1 MTENDFEIKINV
13 PMIKELVSDKIY
25 RSDASAFR
33 EQYVNAL
40 SHGCISYHEQNGY
53 TDDVNVHVEF
63 DYGLRKVTITDNGMG
78 MDKTIFSD
86 NFMSFGF
93 STVDKKTNNTRSG
106 MFGLGAISFF
116 RIATACI
123 VESWD
128 RKTDER
134 FTFMTR
140 NTDESE
146 FIANRTLEGPGTKTE
161 IFLKEHVSIRSLID
175 MVNRI
180 AVNYPVV
187 TILEINNSEGEQT
200 ISTYNN
206 TDQDSYTKY
215 DATMR
220 FKDHVAKQTSDK
232 FVEIV
237 NNEEMEL
244 YISTQGRAANHNYLC
259 RVPIDVDY
267 NTGFST
273 YLNIKKEKIAGEDSK
288 GNAKLQEVPKPDRD
302 EVNEVASRYFQAKIE
317 KLCDDFIKDID
328 IKTFEEYVTSDKRW
342 VLDGYSVDD
351 KLNPLTHEFIQ
362 KMREPVKFRSVDGI
376 QKRNESL
383 LTIFAQTNNVFYHSS
398 LHKGTFDAICLHYKK
413 IGYATYYADGV
424 VEEKVKFEQFVGPW
438 DAPRFINDTHGM
450 PVRDAKQFKKD
461 NKIQSIKTVTVGGK
475 GSVTGILVRDG
486 EWNNTKLTTNDPD
499 VLNNLYPGGLY
510 YLDDLM
516 DYHDIRGTPCDSSSC
531 GKYYS
536 GLLTRNKIGLVAAKK
551 GAKLF
556 PSFSTF
562 LAKIKAASVAGRLI
576 LKRDNSERNS
586 NTGKDYPTEALNHVE
601 DVQDDRG
608 SVTYSYINFSDCTDR
623 DIIRFF
629 DKWYSIKLLPDT
641 LIKLSM
647 IDDVPGMTLF
657 MPKELIH
664 GSLLMTPNRQDKSEF
679 MFLGMLQHTPKWT
692 EMEKDTLSFITS
704 KFNWMFR
711 KYNHTHWECRK
722 AMTDYLVK
730 LYEAEDVPTENDYND
745 GMAAILDEYD
755 EPHYYYNYEYQK
767 MFPQL
772 FLRSKAKSLGYTDD
786 QLVEREESDG
796 TKRMFVY
803 KDEVDESMHGHNT
816 HQQPIEINGQFYSMA
831 SVNQQAGWKAM
842 VDDNGEAVLVNYN
855 LGHPNI
861 VKVDGKLKYEQEIS
875 EWD

>member
-40 SHGCISYHEQNGY
+40 SHGCISYHEQHGY

-93 STVDKKTNNTRSG
+93 STVDKETNNTRSG

-128 RKTDER
+128 RRTDER

-146 FIANRTLEGPGTKTE
+146 FVANRTLEGPGTKTE

-200 ISTYNN
+200 ISSYNN
-206 TDQDSYTKY
+206 TDQDSYTKF

-220 FKDHVAKQTSDK
+220 FKDHVAKQTDEK
-232 FVEIV
+232 FVEII
-237 NNEEMEL
+237 NDDEMEL
-244 YISTQGRAANHNYLC
+244 YISTQGRAINHNYLC
-259 RVPIDVDY
+259 RVPIDVEY

-328 IKTFEEYVTSDKRW
+328 IKTFEEYETSDKRW

-351 KLNPLTHEFIQ
+351 KLNPLTHAFIQ
-362 KMREPVKFRSVDGI
+362 KMREPVKYRSIEGVV
-376 QKRNESL
+376 KRHESL
-383 LTIFAQTNNVFYHSS
+383 LTIFASSDNVFYHSS
-398 LHKGTFDAICLHYKK
+398 LHKGTFEAINLHYKK
-413 IGYATYYADGV
+413 LGYAEYCADGV
-424 VEEKVKFEQFVGPW
+424 LEEKMTFEQFGRYSKPI
-438 DAPRFINDTHGM
+438 FINDTQGM
-450 PVRDAKQFKKD
+450 PIRDAKQFKKD
-461 NKIQSIKTVTVGGK
+461 NKIQSIKTVTVGGR

-499 VLNNLYPGGLY
+499 VLNSLYPGGLY

-516 DYHDIRGTPCDSSSC
+516 DYHDICSTPSDKGSC
-531 GKYYS
+531 GAYYS
-536 GLLTRNKIGLVAAKK
+536 GVLQRHKIGLVAAKK
-551 GAKLF
+551 GKKLF
-556 PSFSTF
+556 PTF
-562 LAKIKAASVAGRLI
+562 ATFIQKIRDASNKGQIV
-576 LKRDNSERNS
+576 LKRPKKDKEVNA
-586 NTGKDYPTEALNHVE
+586 GKDYSSETLNHVE
-601 DVQDDRG
+601 DVQDDRDT
-608 SVTYSYINFSDCTDR
+608 VTYSYINFSECTDR

-629 DKWYSIKLLPDT
+629 SKWYSIKIIPN
-641 LIKLSM
+641 SM
-647 IDDVPGMTLF
+647 MKISIIDSVPGLILF

-664 GSLLMTPNRQDKSEF
+664 GSLLMAPTRSDKSDM
-679 MFLGMLQHTPKWT
+679 MFLGMLQHTPGWT
-692 EMEKDTLSFITS
+692 KIKPETMKFVTS
-704 KFNWMFR
+704 KFDWMFR
-711 KYNHTHWECRK
+711 KYNHTHWECRNELTK
-722 AMTDYLVK
+722 FLIKTF
-730 LYEAEDVPTENDYND
+730 ESPEVPSR
-745 GMAAILDEYD
+745 DEYD
-755 EPHYYYNYEYQK
+755 GGFEEILDSFNEPHYYYNYSYHT
-767 MFPQL
+767 MFPGL
-772 FLRSKAKSLGYTDD
+772 FLHQKAKDLGYVKD
-786 QLVEREESDG
+786 QLVERETSGGEKTLYAYTDSIG
-796 TKRMFVY
+796 TERDNIIKQ
-803 KDEVDESMHGHNT
+803 T
-816 HQQPIEINGQFYSMA
+816 PIEINGIIYSQ
-831 SVNQQAGWKAM
+831 SVDDTQEGWKAM
-842 VDDNGEAVLVNYN
+842 INDDGEPVLVNIHAH
-855 LGHPNI
+855 GDKPKI
-861 VKVDGKLKYEQEIS
+861 VKMDGKLKYEMEIND
-875 EWD
+875 W

>member
-40 SHGCISYHEQNGY
+40 SHGCISYHEQHGY

-146 FIANRTLEGPGTKTE
+146 FVANRTLEGPGTKTE
-161 IFLKEHVSIRSLID
+161 IFLKEHVQIRSLID

-187 TILEINNSEGEQT
+187 TILEVNNSEGEQT

-206 TDQDSYTKY
+206 TDQDSYVKF

-220 FKDHVAKQTSDK
+220 FKDYVSRETSER

-237 NNEEMEL
+237 NDDEMEL
-244 YISTQGRAANHNYLC
+244 YISTQGRNVNHSHLC

-267 NTGFST
+267 DTGFTT

-362 KMREPVKFRSVDGI
+362 KMREPVKYRSADGV
-376 QKRNESL
+376 QKRHESL
-383 LTIFAQTNNVFYHSS
+383 LTIFAQTDNVFYHSS
-398 LHKGTFDAICLHYKK
+398 LHKGTFDAINLHYKK
-413 IGYATYYADGV
+413 IGYAEYCADGV
-424 VEEKVKFEQFVGPW
+424 VEEKVTFEQFVGPW
-438 DAPRFINDTHGM
+438 KAPRFINDTHGM
-450 PVRDAKQFKKD
+450 PIRDAKQFKKD
-461 NKIQSIKTVTVGGK
+461 NKIQSVKTTTVGGR
-475 GSVTGILVRDG
+475 GSVAGMLVRDG
-486 EWNNTKLTTNDPD
+486 EWNNTKLTTNDQD
-499 VLNNLYPGGLY
+499 VIDSLYPGGLY

-516 DYHDIRGTPCDSSSC
+516 DYHDINGASTERNEAGI
-531 GKYYS
+531 YYS
-536 GLLTRNKIGLVAAKK
+536 KLLARNKVGLVAAKK
-551 GAKLF
+551 AQKLF
-556 PSFSTF
+556 PSYKVFI
-562 LAKIKAASVAGRLI
+562 AKIRNASIEGRMI
-576 LKRDNSERNS
+576 LKRDNSEKTR
-586 NTGKDYPTEALNHVE
+586 NTGNDYSSETLNHVE
-601 DVQDDRG
+601 DVKDERG
-608 SVTYSYINFSDCTDR
+608 SVTYSYINFSECTDR
-623 DIIRFF
+623 DIVRFF
-629 DKWYSIKLLPDT
+629 SKWYSIKMLPD
-641 LIKLSM
+641 SM
-647 IDDVPGMTLF
+647 LKISVIDSVPGLMLF
-657 MPKELIH
+657 MLKELIH
-664 GSLLMTPNRQDKSEF
+664 GASLMTPNRPDKADF
-679 MFLGMLQHTPKWT
+679 MFLGMLQHTPNWT
-692 EMEKDTLSFITS
+692 EIRPDTMAFITS

-711 KYNHTHWECRK
+711 KYSHTHWACRND
-722 AMTDYLVK
+722 MTQYLIK
-730 LYEAEDVPTENDYND
+730 LYEADEVPTKEEYED
-745 GMAAILDEYD
+745 GIEKILVEHN
-755 EPHYYYNYEYQK
+755 EPTYYYNYSYQT
-767 MFPQL
+767 MFPHL
-772 FLRSKAKSLGYTDD
+772 FLRQKAKDLGYSSKD
-786 QLVEREESDG
+786 LMEREGKSGE
-796 TKRMFVY
+796 KQMFVY
-803 KDEVDESMHGHNT
+803 EDILGDVANESYEM
-816 HQQPIEINGQFYSMA
+816 PIEIDGVTYSMCS
-831 SVNQQAGWKAM
+831 SVTKHGWKAM
-842 VDDNGEAVLVNYN
+842 VDDDGKAVLINIMAD
-855 LGHPNI
+855 HKI
-861 VKVDGKLKYEQEIS
+861 VKVDGKLKYEKEIN

>member
-40 SHGCISYHEQNGY
+40 SHGCISYHEQHGY
-53 TDDVNVHVEF
+53 TDDVNVHVVF

-128 RKTDER
+128 RRTDER

-146 FIANRTLEGPGTKTE
+146 FVANRTLEGPGTKTE
-161 IFLKEHVSIRSLID
+161 IFLKEHVSIRTLVD
-175 MVNRI
+175 MVQKI

-206 TDQDSYTKY
+206 TDQDSYTRY
-215 DATMR
+215 DSTMR
-220 FKDHVAKQTSDK
+220 FKDYVSRSTDDK

-237 NNEEMEL
+237 NDDEMEL
-244 YISTQGRAANHNYLC
+244 YISTHGRNANHTHLC
-259 RVPIDVDY
+259 RIPIDLDY
-267 NTGFST
+267 DTGFTT
-273 YLNIKKEKIAGEDSK
+273 YLNIKKEKIDGEDSK
-288 GNAKLQEVPKPDRD
+288 GNKKLQEVPKPDRD

-362 KMREPVKFRSVDGI
+362 KLREPVKYRSIDGV
-376 QKRNESL
+376 QKRHESL
-383 LTIFAQTNNVFYHSS
+383 LTIFAQTDNVFYHSS
-398 LHKGTFDAICLHYKK
+398 LHKGTFDAINMHYKK
-413 IGYATYYADGV
+413 IGYAEYCADGV
-424 VEEKVKFEQFVGPW
+424 VEEKVTFEQFAGPW
-438 DAPRFINDTHGM
+438 KSPRFINDTHGM

-461 NKIQSIKTVTVGGK
+461 NKIQSIKTTTVGGR
-475 GSVTGILVRDG
+475 GSVTGLLVRDG
-486 EWNNTKLTTNDPD
+486 EWNNTKLTTNDQD
-499 VLNNLYPGGLY
+499 VIDSLYPGGLY
-510 YLDDLM
+510 YLDTDLM
-516 DYHDIRGTPCDSSSC
+516 DYHDIHGTPCNRDEC

-536 GLLTRNKIGLVAAKK
+536 SLLSRHKVGLISAKK
-551 GAKLF
+551 AKKLF
-556 PSFSTF
+556 PSYTSF
-562 LAKIKAASVAGRLI
+562 LSNIRDASVAGKI
-576 LKRDNSERNS
+576 VLKRDK
-586 NTGKDYPTEALNHVE
+586 KDAAPNDGIDYSSAALNHVE
-601 DVQDDRG
+601 DVKEDRG

-629 DKWYSIKLLPDT
+629 NRWYSITVLPESLLT
-641 LIKLSM
+641 ISV
-647 IDDVPGMTLF
+647 IDDITGLKLF

-664 GSLLMTPNRQDKSEF
+664 GASLMVPSRATSSDFL
-679 MFLGMLQHTPKWT
+679 FLGMLQHMPEWT
-692 EMEKDTLSFITS
+692 KIEKDTMSFIAS

-722 AMTDYLVK
+722 SMTDYLIK
-730 LYEAEDVPTENDYND
+730 LHQTDDIPTASEYND
-745 GMAAILDEYD
+745 AMEAILEEHN
-755 EPHYYYNYEYQK
+755 EPHYYYNYSYQT
-767 MFPQL
+767 MFPHL
-772 FLRSKAKSLGYTDD
+772 FLRQKAAELGYKKKDIIERTD
-786 QLVEREESDG
+786 EGGEH
-796 TKRMFVY
+796 KMFVY
-803 KDEVDESMHGHNT
+803 EDTIGDVDHDRHHET
-816 HQQPIEINGQFYSMA
+816 PIEIDGVRYSM
-831 SVNQQAGWKAM
+831 SSETVQNGWKAM
-842 VDDNGEAVLVNYN
+842 VDDDGKAVLVNMN
-855 LGHPNI
+855 VHQNI
-861 VKVDGKLKYEQEIS
+861 VEIDGKLKYEKEIN

>member
-40 SHGCISYHEQNGY
+40 SHGCISYHEQHGY

-146 FIANRTLEGPGTKTE
+146 FVANRTLEGPGTKTE
-161 IFLKEHVSIRSLID
+161 IFLKEHVQIRSLID

-187 TILEINNSEGEQT
+187 TILEVNNSEGEQT

-206 TDQDSYTKY
+206 TDQDSYVKF

-220 FKDHVAKQTSDK
+220 FKDYVSRETSER

-237 NNEEMEL
+237 NDDEMEL
-244 YISTQGRAANHNYLC
+244 YISTQGRNVNHSHLC

-267 NTGFST
+267 DTGFTT

-302 EVNEVASRYFQAKIE
+302 EVNEVASRYFQARIE

-362 KMREPVKFRSVDGI
+362 KMREPVKYRSADGV
-376 QKRNESL
+376 QKRHESL
-383 LTIFAQTNNVFYHSS
+383 LTIFAQTDNVFYHSS
-398 LHKGTFDAICLHYKK
+398 LHKGTFDAINLHYKK
-413 IGYATYYADGV
+413 IGYAEYRADGV
-424 VEEKVKFEQFVGPW
+424 VEEKVTFEQFTGPW
-438 DAPRFINDTHGM
+438 KAPRFINDTHGM
-450 PVRDAKQFKKD
+450 PIRDAKQFKKD
-461 NKIQSIKTVTVGGK
+461 NKIQSVKTTTVGGR
-475 GSVTGILVRDG
+475 GSVAGILVRDG
-486 EWNNTKLTTNDPD
+486 EWNNTKLTTNDQD
-499 VLNNLYPGGLY
+499 VIDSLYPGGLY

-516 DYHDIRGTPCDSSSC
+516 DYHDIHSAPTQRDES
-531 GKYYS
+531 GKYFS
-536 GLLTRNKIGLVAAKK
+536 GLLARNKVGLIAAKK
-551 GAKLF
+551 GQKLF
-556 PSFSTF
+556 PSFKVF
-562 LAKIKAASVAGRLI
+562 LEKVRQASVEGRMI
-576 LKRDNSERNS
+576 LKRDNSALTS
-586 NTGKDYPTEALNHVE
+586 HDGKDYSSEALNHVE
-601 DVQDDRG
+601 DVQDKREL
-608 SVTYSYINFSDCTDR
+608 VTYSYINFSECTDR
-623 DIIRFF
+623 DIVRFF
-629 DKWYSIKLLPDT
+629 NKWYYIKTLPD
-641 LIKLSM
+641 SM
-647 IDDVPGMTLF
+647 LKISVIDSVPGLTLF
-657 MPKELIH
+657 MPKELLH
-664 GSLLMTPNRQDKSEF
+664 GTQLMLPNRTEKSDF

-692 EMEKDTLSFITS
+692 EIRSDTMSFITS

-711 KYNHTHWECRK
+711 KYNHTHWECRND
-722 AMTDYLVK
+722 MTQYLIK
-730 LYEAEDVPTENDYND
+730 LYEADEVPTKEEYEE
-745 GMAAILDEYD
+745 GIEKILAEHN
-755 EPHYYYNYEYQK
+755 EPTYYYNYSYQT
-767 MFPQL
+767 MFPHL
-772 FLRSKAKSLGYTDD
+772 FLLQKAKDLGYSSKD
-786 QLVEREESDG
+786 VIEREGESG
-796 TKRMFVY
+796 EKHMFVY
-803 KDEVDESMHGHNT
+803 EDIIGNVENVT
-816 HQQPIEINGQFYSMA
+816 HEKPIEIDGIKYSML
-831 SVNQQAGWKAM
+831 SSDTQSGWKAM
-842 VDDNGEAVLVNYN
+842 VDDDGKAVLVSTT
-855 LGHPNI
+855 LTQNI
-861 VKVDGKLKYEQEIS
+861 VRIDGELKYEREIN